1 MVQGGDG
8 PNYFLLQRVGLQTDG
23 ALMPRSP
30 LSPNARQC
38 LTVIGQDDLSGNG
51 LEMKP
56 CQDPNIAADPTTKIS
71 NSLREAQKF
80 SLEMDGRIR
89 SKVTGLCIRRM
100 DCDGRKMF
108 DVGKCD
114 TQQVATFVVKKA
126 QMNHLDHLSQM
137 GFPSSA
143 VAAEQCEICGAYMLT
158 YRCRG
163 MMMPGGRSLCIKG
176 FHSKP
181 GWTNMPSQSIPG
193 DMFDLTGRKTKAKGE
208 ELGNMEAAGEVAG
221 SVQDVDMSGMGQRMA
236 KINGKADFS
245 YEDGLT
251 ILERRQR
258 KNQGEFLTGSAKSQA
273 DKDSIVGEIDAPDF
287 GGLDQDRFQLL
298 FITVFGLLTL
308 VGSLS
313 G

>member
-1 MVQGGDG
+1 MQCPVAVALLAATAVAVAGTPSAHLRLQRKGQATPPSNEGWHWPPGGLSMVQGGDG

-221 SVQDVDMSGMGQRMA
+221 SVQDVDMSGMGPSGRLCGSYVSDGPSLESFYFLVKTGQRG
-236 KINGKADFS
+236 N
-245 YEDGLT
+245 
-251 ILERRQR
+251 
-258 KNQGEFLTGSAKSQA
+258 
-273 DKDSIVGEIDAPDF
+273 
-287 GGLDQDRFQLL
+287 
-298 FITVFGLLTL
+298 
-308 VGSLS
+308 
-313 G
+313 